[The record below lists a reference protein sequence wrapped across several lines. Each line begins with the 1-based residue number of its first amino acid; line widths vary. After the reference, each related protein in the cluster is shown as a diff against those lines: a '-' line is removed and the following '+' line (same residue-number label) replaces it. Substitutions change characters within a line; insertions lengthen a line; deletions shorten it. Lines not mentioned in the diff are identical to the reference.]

1 MDYPKIYSYTIIR
14 SSTKD
19 FADKVPYC
27 AAVIEMEDGTKK
39 EVLLDGYTDGMEVCI
54 GATVKAI
61 ADTPERYTLI

>member
-27 AAVIEMEDGTKK
+27 AAIIEMEDGTKK
-39 EVLLDGYTDGMEVCI
+39 EVFLDGYTDGMEIHI

-61 ADTPERYTLI
+61 ADAHEKYTLI